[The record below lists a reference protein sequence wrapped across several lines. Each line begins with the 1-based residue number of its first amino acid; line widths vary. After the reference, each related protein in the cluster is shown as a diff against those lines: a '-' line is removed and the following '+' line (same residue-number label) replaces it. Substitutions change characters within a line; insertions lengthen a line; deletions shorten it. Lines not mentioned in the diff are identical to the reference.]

1 MKKVAIFIAI
11 FICLLSI
18 STGCTGQLPEAEPA
32 PSPLAPAPEPE
43 SSPSPP
49 PSTPTAPP
57 PAATP
62 IPQPSPSPTPAPTP
76 PSPPSTPT
84 PPPPTIPGDERLE
97 GPALSADLKR
107 GYEAVSTGD
116 DFDDTG
122 LEIGELAVGLTL
134 KNTGGAEFELSRLLA
149 EKPVVMV
156 FGSFT

>member
-1 MKKVAIFIAI
+1 MKKIAIFIAI

-32 PSPLAPAPEPE
+32 PSPPAPAPEPE

-62 IPQPSPSPTPAPTP
+62 IPQPSPAPTPA
-76 PSPPSTPT
+76 PT

-149 EKPVVMV
+149 GKPVVMV

>member
-1 MKKVAIFIAI
+1 MKKIAIFIVI

-32 PSPLAPAPEPE
+32 PSPPAPAPEPE
-43 SSPSPP
+43 SLPSPP
-49 PSTPTAPP
+49 PGTPTAPP
-57 PAATP
+57 PAAIP
-62 IPQPSPSPTPAPTP
+62 IPQPSPSPTP
-76 PSPPSTPT
+76 TPT
-84 PPPPTIPGDERLE
+84 PPPPTIPGDEQIE
-97 GPALSADLKR
+97 GPVLSTDLKR
-107 GYEAVSTGD
+107 GYEAVSNSG

-134 KNTGGAEFELSRLLA
+134 KDTSGAEFELSRLLA